1 MAQIAGQTGGGAG
14 GAKGADRL
22 DAIQIFAGSQ
32 PYGARVVPEQRIQ
45 RLDVIADQRQPR
57 AVSAD
62 R

>member
-32 PYGARVVPEQRIQ
+32 PYGARVVPET
-45 RLDVIADQRQPR
+45 
-57 AVSAD
+57 SASSASMLLLTSASSY
-62 R
+62 

>member
-32 PYGARVVPEQRIQ
+32 PYGAQVVPEQRIQ
-45 RLDVIADQRQPR
+45 RLDV
-57 AVSAD
+57 VLTSASSY
-62 R
+62 

>member
-32 PYGARVVPEQRIQ
+32 PYGARSCQN
-45 RLDVIADQRQPR
+45 
-57 AVSAD
+57 SASSASMLLLTSASSY
-62 R
+62 